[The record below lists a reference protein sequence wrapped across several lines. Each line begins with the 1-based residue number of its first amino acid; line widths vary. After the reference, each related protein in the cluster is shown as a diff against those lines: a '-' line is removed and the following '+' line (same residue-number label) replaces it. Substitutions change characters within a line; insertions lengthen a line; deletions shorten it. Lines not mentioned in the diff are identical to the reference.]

1 MVRLSAPAIA
11 NVPGKRKA
19 MQPIVATRLRASET
33 RIARQMSPRR
43 QHGQMRIVRPGREG
57 IRNLEQSMARP
68 RGLLRQT
75 TAATAQ
81 ALPIAGGRMSRR
93 SALAETRRITA
104 TAALRSRVRMS
115 RRSVLAE
122 TRRITATAALR
133 SRVLTIRRPRPRTR
147 RHELIPHRAA
157 AIRRLHVPT
166 PRPVAEVA
174 IAEAEAVEAA
184 VEAEARTAAVVAAA
198 VAEAHTAVEA
208 PALTVDTNL
217 FARHKRPA
225 R

>member
-1 MVRLSAPAIA
+1 MVRLSALAIA
-11 NVPGKRKA
+11 NAPGKRRGTP
-19 MQPIVATRLRASET
+19 PIVAVHPRVSET

-93 SALAETRRITA
+93 S
-104 TAALRSRVRMS
+104 
-115 RRSVLAE
+115 VLAE
-122 TRRITATAALR
+122 TRRITVTAALR

>member
-93 SALAETRRITA
+93 SALAETRRIT
-104 TAALRSRVRMS
+104 V
-115 RRSVLAE
+115 
-122 TRRITATAALR
+122 TAALR

-166 PRPVAEVA
+166 PSPVAEVA
-174 IAEAEAVEAA
+174 TAEALEA
-184 VEAEARTAAVVAAA
+184 VAAA
-198 VAEAHTAVEA
+198 VAEAHTVVEVAEVHTAVEA

>member
-1 MVRLSAPAIA
+1 
-11 NVPGKRKA
+11 
-19 MQPIVATRLRASET
+19 
-33 RIARQMSPRR
+33 
-43 QHGQMRIVRPGREG
+43 
-57 IRNLEQSMARP
+57 MARP

-93 SALAETRRITA
+93 S
-104 TAALRSRVRMS
+104 
-115 RRSVLAE
+115 VLAE
-122 TRRITATAALR
+122 TRRITVTAALR

-174 IAEAEAVEAA
+174 IAESEEAA

-198 VAEAHTAVEA
+198 EAVEAVAAAVAEAHTVVEVAEVHTAVEA